1 MDDRKAALLLSLLTL
16 SGAGVRLALAPSTA
30 AAPGDVRLVE
40 RDTPPPG
47 PRGLRETARTAAR
60 LARPLLPGERIDL
73 DRADVTE
80 ITRLPRVGPALAQ
93 RIVAWRE
100 QHGPFGSLARFDS
113 VPGVGPHLIESL
125 RPYVLFSGQIPSPP
139 SLPSAAFYVSWFI
152 SNELHTATAA
162 ATSDKLGELLLRDG
176 LITPDQLK
184 KALLEQKNTGMRLG
198 YTLVKLGFVEETEIS
213 KMLARQYRMPAVD
226 LSRFEVDPKILKL
239 IPPDIAIKHTVL
251 PLKREGRTLTVAI
264 GDPNNVTAIE
274 DLKFVTRC
282 DVFPVIAGEYTL
294 RNAIDRYYQQSDAEL
309 QSLLKSVAAAEEL
322 LEVVEDQQ
330 DEDVRAQDLA
340 DDAPVVKLINGLL
353 TDAVKRGASDIHLE
367 PFEHEL
373 RVRYRIDGALQEV
386 MKPPVKMR
394 AALTSRVKIMAQLNI
409 AERRVPQDG
418 RIKLKMGSKVIDFR
432 VSTLP
437 VLFGEK
443 IVLRILDKGNLTLDL
458 TKFGFEPKAEQDLMK
473 AILNPYGM
481 VLVTGPTGS
490 GKTTT
495 LYSAL
500 SQVNSIEVNIMTA
513 EDPVEYNLAGVNQV
527 LVRNEIGMT
536 FAAAL
541 KAFLRQDPN
550 IIMVGEIR
558 DIETGGIAIKA
569 ALTGHLVLSTL
580 HTNDA
585 PSTITRMI
593 DMGIE
598 PFNVSSAVNLIV
610 AQRLVRRIC
619 KDCKAEYQYSPE
631 EVKALSINPKE
642 FQGVTFCKGAGCDTC
657 GGTGYKGRAGLYEVM
672 ALSPELRRMV
682 LKGGSTEELREEAVK
697 EGMLT
702 LRSDGM
708 VKVKR
713 GITTLE
719 EVVKETAA

>member
-1 MDDRKAALLLSLLTL
+1 MR
-16 SGAGVRLALAPSTA
+16 
-30 AAPGDVRLVE
+30 
-40 RDTPPPG
+40 
-47 PRGLRETARTAAR
+47 
-60 LARPLLPGERIDL
+60 
-73 DRADVTE
+73 
-80 ITRLPRVGPALAQ
+80 
-93 RIVAWRE
+93 
-100 QHGPFGSLARFDS
+100 
-113 VPGVGPHLIESL
+113 
-125 RPYVLFSGQIPSPP
+125 
-139 SLPSAAFYVSWFI
+139 
-152 SNELHTATAA
+152 TATAA
-162 ATSDKLGELLLRDG
+162 ATPDKLGDILVREG
-176 LITPDQLK
+176 LITLEQLK
-184 KALLEQKNTGMRLG
+184 KALQEQKSSGMRLG
-198 YTLVKLGFVEETEIS
+198 YTLVKLGFIEETEVT

-239 IPPDIAIKHTVL
+239 IPPDIATKHVVL

-264 GDPNNVTAIE
+264 ADPNNVAAIE
-274 DLKFVTRC
+274 DIKFITRC

-294 RNAIDRYYQQSDAEL
+294 RNAIDRYYQQSDAQL
-309 QSLLKSVAAAEEL
+309 QSLLKSVEAEED
-322 LEVVEDQQ
+322 LEVVEDQE
-330 DEDVRAQDLA
+330 DEDVKATDLA

-353 TDAVKRGASDIHLE
+353 TDAVKRGASDIHIE
-367 PFEHEL
+367 PFEHEM
-373 RVRYRIDGALQEV
+373 RVRYRVDGALHEV

-418 RIKLKMGSKVIDFR
+418 RIKLKMGSRVIDFR

-458 TKFGFEPKAEQDLMK
+458 ATFGFEPKAQADLLK

-500 SQVNSIEVNIMTA
+500 SKINTIDVNIMTA
-513 EDPVEYNLAGVNQV
+513 EDPVEYNLMGINQV
-527 LVRNEIGMT
+527 LVRNEVGMT

-558 DIETGGIAIKA
+558 DLETGSIAIKA

-585 PSTITRMI
+585 PSTITRMV

-598 PFNVSSAVNLIV
+598 PFNVASAVNLIV

-619 KDCKAEYQYSPE
+619 KECKQEHEYNDVEMHAFGIDRKVGP
-631 EVKALSINPKE
+631 
-642 FQGVTFCKGAGCDTC
+642 FFKGAGCDTC
-657 GGTGYKGRAGLYEVM
+657 AGTGYKGRQGLYEVM
-672 ALSPELRRMV
+672 ALSSPLRRGI
-682 LKGGSTEELREEAVK
+682 LKGGSTEELRDIAVQ

-702 LRSDGM
+702 LRMDGM
-708 VKVKR
+708 VKVKK
-713 GITTLE
+713 GVTTLE
-719 EVVKETAA
+719 EVVKETAAG

>member
-1 MDDRKAALLLSLLTL
+1 
-16 SGAGVRLALAPSTA
+16 
-30 AAPGDVRLVE
+30 
-40 RDTPPPG
+40 
-47 PRGLRETARTAAR
+47 
-60 LARPLLPGERIDL
+60 
-73 DRADVTE
+73 
-80 ITRLPRVGPALAQ
+80 
-93 RIVAWRE
+93 
-100 QHGPFGSLARFDS
+100 
-113 VPGVGPHLIESL
+113 
-125 RPYVLFSGQIPSPP
+125 
-139 SLPSAAFYVSWFI
+139 
-152 SNELHTATAA
+152 LHTATAA
-162 ATSDKLGELLLRDG
+162 AAQDKLGEILLREG
-176 LITPDQLK
+176 LITQEQLR
-184 KALLEQKNTGMRLG
+184 KALLEQKNSGMRLG
-198 YTLVKLGFVEETEIS
+198 YTLVKLGFIEETEVS

-226 LSRFEVDPKILKL
+226 LSRFEVDAKILKL
-239 IPPDIAIKHTVL
+239 IPPDIATKHTVL

-264 GDPNNVTAIE
+264 ADPNNVTAIE
-274 DLKFVTRC
+274 DIKFITRC

-294 RNAIDRYYQQSDAEL
+294 RNAIERYYQQSDAQL
-309 QSLLKSVAAAEEL
+309 QTLLKSVEAAED
-322 LEVVEDQQ
+322 LEVVEDEQ
-330 DEDVRAQDLA
+330 DEDVKAQDLA

-353 TDAVKRGASDIHLE
+353 TDAVKRGASDIHIE
-367 PFEHEL
+367 PFEHEM
-373 RVRYRIDGALQEV
+373 RVRYRVDGALHEV

-418 RIKLKMGSKVIDFR
+418 RIKLKMGSRVIDFR

-458 TKFGFEPKAEQDLMK
+458 KTFGFEPKSEENLLK

-500 SQVNSIEVNIMTA
+500 SRINQIDVNIMTA
-513 EDPVEYNLAGVNQV
+513 EDPVEYNLLGINQV
-527 LVRNEIGMT
+527 LVRNEVGMT

-558 DIETGGIAIKA
+558 DLETGSIAIKA

-585 PSTITRMI
+585 PSTITRMV

-598 PFNVSSAVNLIV
+598 PFNVASAVNLIV
-610 AQRLVRRIC
+610 AQRLVRRVC
-619 KDCKAEYQYSPE
+619 KECKQQHEYTSE
-631 EVKALSINPKE
+631 EMHAFAIDKKE
-642 FQGVTFCKGAGCDTC
+642 GPFFKGAGCDTC
-657 GGTGYKGRAGLYEVM
+657 VGTGYKGRQGLYEVM
-672 ALSPELRRMV
+672 ALTSPLRREI
-682 LKGGSTEELREEAVK
+682 LKGASTEELRDLAVK

-702 LRSDGM
+702 LRMDGM
-708 VKVKR
+708 LKVKK
-713 GITTLE
+713 GVTTLE
-719 EVVKETAA
+719 EVVKETAAG

>member
-1 MDDRKAALLLSLLTL
+1 MAVSPASIAFRVWDPRYSKQSNHLCLFRAFRPQNLDLA
-16 SGAGVRLALAPSTA
+16 GAESHVS
-30 AAPGDVRLVE
+30 
-40 RDTPPPG
+40 
-47 PRGLRETARTAAR
+47 
-60 LARPLLPGERIDL
+60 PLK
-73 DRADVTE
+73 
-80 ITRLPRVGPALAQ
+80 
-93 RIVAWRE
+93 
-100 QHGPFGSLARFDS
+100 F
-113 VPGVGPHLIESL
+113 
-125 RPYVLFSGQIPSPP
+125 
-139 SLPSAAFYVSWFI
+139 
-152 SNELHTATAA
+152 NELHTASVALTQ
-162 ATSDKLGELLLRDG
+162 DKLGEILVREG
-176 LITPDQLK
+176 LITHDQLK
-184 KALLEQKNTGMRLG
+184 KALLEQKNSGMRLG
-198 YTLVKLGFVEETEIS
+198 YTLVKLGFIEETEVS

-226 LSRFEVDPKILKL
+226 LSRFEVDAKILKL
-239 IPPDIAIKHTVL
+239 IPPDIATKHTVL

-264 GDPNNVTAIE
+264 ADPNNVAAIE
-274 DLKFVTRC
+274 DIKFITRC

-294 RNAIDRYYQQSDAEL
+294 RNAIDRYYQQSDAQL
-309 QSLLKSVAAAEEL
+309 QSLLKSVEQEED
-322 LEVVEDQQ
+322 LEVVEDQE
-330 DEDVRAQDLA
+330 DEDVKAQDLA

-353 TDAVKRGASDIHLE
+353 TDAVKRGASDIHIE
-367 PFEHEL
+367 PFEHEM
-373 RVRYRIDGALQEV
+373 RVRYRVDGALQEV

-418 RIKLKMGSKVIDFR
+418 RIKLKMGARVIDFR

-458 TKFGFEPKAEQDLMK
+458 KTFGFEPRSEADLLK

-500 SQVNSIEVNIMTA
+500 SRINQIDVNIMTA
-513 EDPVEYNLAGVNQV
+513 EDPVEYNLLGINQV
-527 LVRNEIGMT
+527 LVRNEVGMT

-558 DIETGGIAIKA
+558 DLETGSIAIKA

-585 PSTITRMI
+585 PSTITRMV

-598 PFNVSSAVNLIV
+598 PFNVASAVNLIV

-619 KDCKAEYQYSPE
+619 KECKQQHEYTPE
-631 EVKALSINPKE
+631 EMHAFGIDKKE
-642 FQGVTFCKGAGCDTC
+642 GPFSKGAGCDTC
-657 GGTGYKGRAGLYEVM
+657 AGTGYRGRQGLYEVM
-672 ALSPELRRMV
+672 ALTSPLRREI
-682 LKGGSTEELREEAVK
+682 LKGASTEELRDLAVK

-702 LRSDGM
+702 LRMDGM
-708 VKVKR
+708 MKVKK

-719 EVVKETAA
+719 EVVKETAAG